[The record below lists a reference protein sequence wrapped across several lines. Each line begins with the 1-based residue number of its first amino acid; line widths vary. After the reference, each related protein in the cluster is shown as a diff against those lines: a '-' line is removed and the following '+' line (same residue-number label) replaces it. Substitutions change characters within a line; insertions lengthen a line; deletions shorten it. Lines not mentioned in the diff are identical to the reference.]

1 MQISVESTGELGR
14 KLKVLV
20 PSQEIETRVKGRIR
34 DLGKQVKLKGFRPGK
49 VPYQV
54 LEKRFGP
61 EVRKEVVG
69 EMIQASFQEAVTR
82 HNLQPASSPE
92 IAAEPPRPDT
102 DLEYT
107 ASFEVFPELAELN
120 LSELEI
126 VRPVAEVTDSDVA
139 NMVETLRQQRRTW
152 ADVERPAAEGDLV
165 FFHFSMT
172 AGDTRHPAEGE
183 ERAAAILGQHAF
195 DPACEAELVGL
206 KTGGE
211 KAFQVDL
218 DADFR
223 EPSVAGQKVQVAVRI
238 EKVQEPVLPEVDE
251 EFFAAFGVTEGGE
264 AAFLNDV
271 RDNLK
276 RELKQGLSRKL
287 KNRVMEELVTR
298 FADLKVPVSMVEA
311 EKEALRQQVAEQLKA
326 SGAEDRTP
334 PAERFAAQAERRVRA
349 ALLVRE
355 VARHGHIEVDSTRVR
370 EAINEVAS
378 TYEHPQAIVNLYYS
392 DERMLTSVQNMVLE
406 EQAVEWILERAQV
419 EERKMSFDEVMRP
432 APAAAS

>member
-1 MQISVESTGELGR
+1 MQISVETTGELER

-92 IAAEPPRPDT
+92 IATKPPRPDT

-107 ASFEVFPELAELN
+107 ASFEVFPELAELD
-120 LSELEI
+120 LSVLKI
-126 VRPVAEVTDSDVA
+126 IRPVAGVTDADVA
-139 NMVETLRQQRRTW
+139 NMIETLRQQRRTW
-152 ADVERPAAEGDLV
+152 ADVERAAAEGDLV

-172 AGDTRHPAEGE
+172 AGDTRSPAEGE

-195 DPACEAELVGL
+195 DRACEAELVGL
-206 KTGGE
+206 KAGDE
-211 KAFQVDL
+211 KAFEAEL

-223 EPSVAGQKVQVAVRI
+223 ESTLAGQRVQAAFRI
-238 EKVQEPVLPEVDE
+238 EKVQEPVLPEVND
-251 EFFAAFGVTEGGE
+251 EFFAAFGITEGGE
-264 AAFLNDV
+264 DAFLKDV

-276 RELKQGLSRKL
+276 RELKQGLRRRL
-287 KNRVMEELVTR
+287 KNRVMEQLVAR
-298 FADLKVPVSMVEA
+298 FADLKVPVSMVQA
-311 EKEALRQQVAEQLKA
+311 EQEALREQVAQQLKA
-326 SGAEDRTP
+326 SGAEHRTP
-334 PAERFAAQAERRVRA
+334 PVERFAEQAERRVRA

-355 VARHGHIEVDSTRVR
+355 VARHGRIEVDSGRVR
-370 EAINEVAS
+370 EAINELAS
-378 TYEHPQAIVNLYYS
+378 TYENPQAIVNLYYS
-392 DERMLTSVQNMVLE
+392 DERMLGSIQNMVLE

-419 EERKMSFDEVMRP
+419 EEQEMSFDDVMRP
-432 APAAAS
+432 GS